1 MEHLP
6 GMSKMEVN
14 VSYGQLYRVT
24 EAPKE
29 GSPDWMPPI
38 TTARKRRRPDGRR
51 QKTMPVGL
59 WAGLMARLWL
69 ISMTTRIARLWLIIR
84 IRIARPLLWLL
95 KTLRL

>member
-29 GSPDWMPPI
+29 AIS
-38 TTARKRRRPDGRR
+38 
-51 QKTMPVGL
+51 GL
-59 WAGLMARLWL
+59 DATYHNRTKEKA
-69 ISMTTRIARLWLIIR
+69 A
-84 IRIARPLLWLL
+84 
-95 KTLRL
+95 